1 MKLSSRGQKWLKAV
15 HLLFVC
21 LWVCGGISL
30 ILMGYGLPPEG
41 GGELYGIDRT
51 IKFIDDLIIVPG
63 AMGCLL
69 TGILYGSLT
78 NWGFFK
84 HKWIIVKWVVT
95 LGGIVFGTF
104 YLGEWLNTLAP
115 MSKERG
121 LAALED
127 PTYIEK
133 KNLNLHWSLVQ
144 VASLI
149 LAVFLSTLKPWKA
162 KAKPSA

>member
-115 MSKERG
+115 MSKEMG
-121 LAALED
+121 LAAVED
-127 PTYIEK
+127 PVYIEN